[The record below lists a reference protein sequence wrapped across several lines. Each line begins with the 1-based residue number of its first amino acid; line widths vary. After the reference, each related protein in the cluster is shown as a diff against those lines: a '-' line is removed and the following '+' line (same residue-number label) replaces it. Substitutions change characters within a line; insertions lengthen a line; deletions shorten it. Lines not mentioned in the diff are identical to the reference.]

1 MILRPATPEDAAPLA
16 QLGRDSFVAAFGHL
30 YPPEDLNAFLQQAYS
45 LAAVTEEIADPAITH
60 RLAVAADGALA
71 GYAKIRQPS
80 PYAEHSD
87 AARPLSLG
95 QLYCD
100 PARTGAGIGAMLMD
114 WTLAEARARG
124 CDAVQLSVWSENL
137 GAQRFYARYGFAR
150 IADIHFWV
158 GNQRDDEFL
167 FELRL

>member
-1 MILRPATPEDAAPLA
+1 MILRPATPDDTAPLA
-16 QLGRDSFVAAFGHL
+16 QLGRDSFIAAFGHL
-30 YPPEDLNAFLQQAYS
+30 YRPEDLNTFLEQAYS
-45 LAAVTEEIADPAITH
+45 LAAVAEEIADSEITH
-60 RLAVAADGALA
+60 CLAVADDGALA

-100 PARTGAGIGAMLMD
+100 PARTGAGIGAQLMD
-114 WTLAEARARG
+114 WVLAQSRERG

-137 GAQRFYARYGFAR
+137 GAQRFYARYGFAK

-158 GNQRDDEFL
+158 GSQRDEEYL
-167 FELRL
+167 FEVRL